1 MTEDS
6 DARRG
11 RERGNAFLSGLR
23 TGRGGRSRSPDG
35 RYVGGGPVGRGGA
48 RSSGRFTMSSPLVS
62 KLLQIRW
69 SMVGTYMRLLHSVRL
84 IVVCPGERGR
94 SAASG
99 SQQTYG

>member
-11 RERGNAFLSGLR
+11 RERGNALLSGLR

-35 RYVGGGPVGRGGA
+35 RYVGGGPMGRGGA
-48 RSSGRFTMSSPLVS
+48 RSSGRFTMSNPLVS
-62 KLLQIRW
+62 KLQIKM
-69 SMVGTYMRLLHSVRL
+69 SMVGTYMRLLHSVHL
-84 IVVCPGERGR
+84 TMVCPEERDR